1 MIELGLQP
9 DPPAEVRQQGYT
21 DSIVAGLVAVASGD
35 VPANDDLLAVVE
47 GCRNRWRRALAAC
60 TVQPDRARRVFGPAV
75 MMQIAEGLL
84 SRDGASVHMLD
95 VDPLS
100 GRMALLAAAA
110 WEVWGTHPTP
120 ATWRYDLSLPAPSSG
135 TRQVWAT
142 RDRVLHVQWTSHPRY
157 PWRSVGPWAASAT
170 TSRLAARIE
179 QTLAREH
186 NSPIGNVVPTPENDK
201 ATETDAEGK
210 PVAGGLLDSLMQLR
224 GGLAMV
230 PTFNAGLGLGQH
242 AAPQRDW
249 RTTRIGPAP
258 TKETIDLRA
267 QVIEDL
273 SEAAGIPAV
282 LTRPESDGT
291 AKREAY
297 RQYVHQ
303 SVRPLLDQ
311 IEVLASE
318 LLEVDVTISAE
329 RLAGAD
335 VASRAR
341 AFRALAGKDGNL
353 PVEQAREIVGL

>member
-1 MIELGLQP
+1 MIELGLRP
-9 DPPAEVRQQGYT
+9 DPPAEHRTQGYT
-21 DSIVAGLVAVASGD
+21 DAIIAGLVAVAGGD

-60 TVQPDRARRVFGPAV
+60 TVEPARARQVFTPAV
-75 MMQIAEGLL
+75 RMQIVEGLL
-84 SRDGASVHMLD
+84 SRDGASVHKLD
-95 VDPLS
+95 VDPLT
-100 GRMALLAAAA
+100 GRLALLAASS
-110 WEVWGTHPTP
+110 WEVWGSGAHP
-120 ATWRYDLSLPAPSSG
+120 ATWRYDLSEPAPTDG
-135 TRQVWAT
+135 TRQVWAG
-142 RDRVLHVQWTSHPRY
+142 REQVLHVQWTSHPRY
-157 PWRSVGPWAASAT
+157 PWRSVGPWAASAS

-186 NSPIGNVVPTPENDK
+186 NSPVGNVVPTPENDQ
-201 ATETDAEGK
+201 ATKTDDDGD
-210 PVAGGLLDSLMQLR
+210 PVAGGLLDALMQLR

-258 TKETIDLRA
+258 SKETIDLRQ
-267 QVIEDL
+267 QVVEDL
-273 SEAAGIPAV
+273 SEAAGVPAV

-297 RQYVHQ
+297 RVFVA
-303 SVRPLLDQ
+303 SSLRPLLDQ

-318 LLEVDVTISAE
+318 LLEVEVRISAE

-341 AFRALAGKDGNL
+341 AYRALAGKDGNL
-353 PVEQAREIVGL
+353 PVDAAREIVGL

>member
-1 MIELGLQP
+1 MIELGLRP
-9 DPPAEVRQQGYT
+9 DPRTEHRQGYT
-21 DSIVAGLVAVASGD
+21 DAIIAGIVAVASGD
-35 VPANDDLLAVVE
+35 VPASDDLLAVVE
-47 GCRNRWRRALAAC
+47 GCRLRWRRALQAC
-60 TVQPDRARRVFGPAV
+60 TVTPDRARMVFGPAV
-75 MMQIAEGLL
+75 MSQIAEGLL

-95 VDPLS
+95 VDPLN
-100 GRMALLAAAA
+100 GRMALLPSSS
-110 WEVWGTHPTP
+110 WEVWGSTPHP
-120 ATWRYDLSLPAPSSG
+120 ATWRYDLSVPAPSSG
-135 TRQVWAT
+135 TRQVWAG
-142 RDRVLHVQWTSHPRY
+142 RDQVLHVQWTSHPRY

-186 NSPIGNVVPTPENDK
+186 NSPIGNVVPTPENDQ
-201 ATETDAEGK
+201 ATEQDADGN
-210 PVAGGLLDSLMQLR
+210 PVAGGLLSALMQLK

-249 RTTRIGPAP
+249 RTTRIGPDP
-258 TKETIDLRA
+258 SKETIDLRA

-273 SEAAGIPAV
+273 SEAAGVPAV

-297 RQYVHQ
+297 RVFVA
-303 SVRPLLDQ
+303 SSLRPLLDQ

-318 LLEVDVTISAE
+318 LLEVEVRISAE

-341 AFRALAGKDGNL
+341 AFRALTGKDGNL
-353 PVEQAREIVGL
+353 PVEQARQIVGL

>member
-1 MIELGLQP
+1 M
-9 DPPAEVRQQGYT
+9 
-21 DSIVAGLVAVASGD
+21 AVASGD
-35 VPANDDLLAVVE
+35 VPASDDLLAVVE

-60 TVQPDRARRVFGPAV
+60 TVQPDRAQRVFTPAV
-75 MMQIAEGLL
+75 RMQIVEGLL
-84 SRDGASVHMLD
+84 SRDGAYVGLLD
-95 VDPLS
+95 VDPLN
-100 GRMALLAAAA
+100 GNMALLPASS
-110 WEVWGTHPTP
+110 WEVWGAAPQP
-120 ATWRYDLSLPAPSSG
+120 ATWRYDLSVPAPSVG
-135 TRQVWAT
+135 TRQVWAN

-210 PVAGGLLDSLMQLR
+210 PVAGGLLDALMQLR

-249 RTTRIGPAP
+249 RTTRIGPDP
-258 TKETIDLRA
+258 SKETIDLRA
-267 QVIEDL
+267 QVIEDM
-273 SEAAGIPAV
+273 SEAAGVPAV

-297 RQYVHQ
+297 RVFVA
-303 SVRPLLDQ
+303 SSLRPLLESDSSTSP
-311 IEVLASE
+311 VSYWRS
-318 LLEVDVTISAE
+318 TSS
-329 RLAGAD
+329 
-335 VASRAR
+335 SRPSGWRALTWLPAR
-341 AFRALAGKDGNL
+341 GAFRALTGKDGNL

>member
-1 MIELGLQP
+1 MIELGLRP
-9 DPPAEVRQQGYT
+9 DPPAEHRTQGYT
-21 DSIVAGLVAVASGD
+21 DAIIAGLVAVAGGD

-47 GCRNRWRRALAAC
+47 GCRNRWRRALSAC
-60 TVQPDRARRVFGPAV
+60 TFEPDRARQVFTPAV
-75 MMQIAEGLL
+75 RMQIAEGILG
-84 SRDGASVHMLD
+84 RDGAYIGMLD
-95 VDPLS
+95 VDPLT
-100 GRMALLAAAA
+100 GRLALLPSSS
-110 WEVWGTHPTP
+110 WEVWGSTPHP
-120 ATWRYDLSLPAPSSG
+120 ATWRYDLSVPAPSSG
-135 TRQVWAT
+135 SRQVWAR
-142 RDRVLHVQWTSHPRY
+142 RDQVLHVQWTSHPRH
-157 PWRSVGPWAASAT
+157 PWRSVGPWAASAS

-186 NSPIGNVVPTPENDK
+186 NSPIGHVIPAPENDQ
-201 ATETDAEGK
+201 ATETDADGN
-210 PVAGGLLDSLMQLR
+210 PATGGLLDALMQLR

-258 TKETIDLRA
+258 SKETIDLRT

-273 SEAAGIPAV
+273 SEAAGVPSV

-297 RQYVHQ
+297 RVFVA
-303 SVRPLLDQ
+303 SSLRPLLDQ

-318 LLEVDVTISAE
+318 LLEVEVRISAE

-335 VASRAR
+335 LASRSR
-341 AFRALAGKDGNL
+341 AFRALTGKDGNL
-353 PVEQAREIVGL
+353 PVADARKIVGL